1 MTVVDGADGETLAL
15 RLPHQRYPFPSFQ
28 SGREGGELR
37 LESCEGPEVIV
48 DLVRKG
54 VTRHAAL
61 IRAHDFPEE
70 SVHQVFG
77 RAHRNLLLQVADP
90 CKVGA
95 LVRFCQLCF
104 CRVQHLDTGAM
115 EIMMQPQ

>member
-1 MTVVDGADGETLAL
+1 MDGADGETLAL
-15 RLPHQRYPFPSFQ
+15 RLPHQRYPFPGFQ
-28 SGREGGELR
+28 SSRESGELR
-37 LESCEGPEVIV
+37 LESCEGSEVIV
-48 DLVRKG
+48 DLVCEC

-70 SVHQVFG
+70 RVHQVFR

-104 CRVQHLDTGAM
+104 CRVEHLDTGAM
-115 EIMMQPQ
+115 EIMVQPE